1 MKLTDKFIYT
11 AYIVYHSYVAHTSEK
26 GKNTTMEKKS
36 KKESSLRPHFIRL
49 NANGKGIVYYV
60 V

>member
-26 GKNTTMEKKS
+26 GKEY
-36 KKESSLRPHFIRL
+36 H
-49 NANGKGIVYYV
+49 NGREQKGK
-60 V
+60 